1 MAGQTAQVERR
12 KRMLEIGKK
21 QTLRVIKRVEFGAY
35 LAEEPNA
42 AKEERVL
49 LPAKQVPKEADL
61 GTAIEVFLYRDSQ
74 DRLIA
79 TTAEPA
85 VLLGETAVLTVKDVG
100 KIGAFLDWGLEKDL
114 FLPFHEQTFRVKPGD
129 EVLCALYVDKSGRLC
144 ATMKVYHYLR
154 TDSPYQR
161 GDVVTG
167 RVYERS
173 RNFGVFVAV
182 DDRYSALIPKK
193 EAQGQYHPGDLLQ
206 LRVTK
211 VLEDGKLTVSA
222 RQKAYLQMG
231 TDAEMILAEIEKTGG
246 TLPFDDKASPELIQ
260 ETFGISKA
268 AFKRAVGHLL
278 KEKKIVLREG
288 KIELS

>member
-1 MAGQTAQVERR
+1 
-12 KRMLEIGKK
+12 MLEIGKK